1 MTKAETAKIKKLT
14 QSFQKAFLAGDWA
27 KVASH
32 YTTNAVLNPPHHP
45 ALKGRKAIRAF
56 LETFPPVTAFH
67 LRDVQIEARG
77 DLAYVLG
84 KYTMAVLPPGAP
96 GPVKDSGKY
105 LDVRRKGSD
114 GQWLFHVDMFN
125 SDLPSKPAQTA

>member
-14 QSFQKAFLAGDWA
+14 QSFQKAFLAGDWD

-32 YTTNAVLNPPHHP
+32 YTTNAVLN
-45 ALKGRKAIRAF
+45 F
-56 LETFPPVTAFH
+56 
-67 LRDVQIEARG
+67 
-77 DLAYVLG
+77 G

-125 SDLPSKPAQTA
+125 SDLPSEPAQTA